1 MRTLP
6 ADDSAEGSLQRIRG
20 NYFDCECCS
29 VELIKD
35 VLIASQIVLW
45 LAVLSLALA
54 VFALSRQVAR
64 LFDRIPPAGALSV
77 NALLVPGERAPLVES
92 DDIWG
97 IPTVIGGPQ
106 ADLSLLFFISLDCPI
121 CKSLL
126 PVVRSVAASEAAN
139 LVFIGDGAELDD
151 HRRFAES
158 AILEQCSYLYSEA
171 VGRRYAVGK
180 LPYAVLLDR
189 AGLILSFGIV
199 NNREHL
205 ESLFVANDLGAG
217 TVQQYVAQQTERV

>member
-1 MRTLP
+1 M
-6 ADDSAEGSLQRIRG
+6 
-20 NYFDCECCS
+20 
-29 VELIKD
+29 ELIKE

-45 LAVLSLALA
+45 LAVLFLAGA

-77 NALLVPGERAPLVES
+77 NALLEPGEQAPTIELE
-92 DDIWG
+92 DIWG
-97 IPTVIGGPQ
+97 SRTVVGGAQPH
-106 ADLSLLFFISLDCPI
+106 LSLLFFISLDCPI

-126 PVVRSVAASEAAN
+126 PVVQSVVASEGAS
-139 LVFIGDGAELDD
+139 LVLVSDGADMDD
-151 HRRFAES
+151 HRRFAK
-158 AILEQCSYLYSEA
+158 AAGLEQCRYLYSET

-189 AGLILSFGIV
+189 AGIILSLGIV

-205 ESLFVANDLGAG
+205 ESLFVANEIGAG
-217 TVQQYVAQQTERV
+217 TVQQYVAQQTELP